1 MQLCIRCTQLSCTY
15 TAQTNAITNNAAVA
29 RLYLTHIVATPVI
42 AVPSISPFPSN
53 CSSKADAKA
62 RRNNAYGNVSVSV
75 NWRSIVTVH
84 TEEPGDTV
92 SRQRGAYR
100 GRVRWWMALWPR
112 APLTPRWS
120 SETRGGR
127 AQTESYTR
135 LHRGKSGSL
144 FPRGTLGSRKKPRL
158 VLVLTWGSSRNW
170 SAQVRLIDTVHEHCR
185 HYEVVVCIIEKV
197 VLVVLNIFVKF
208 LFNRLCSNLF

>member
-1 MQLCIRCTQLSCTY
+1 MWFHTLQLYRRLMIINASSNNCRIRNYVYSVYAAKLY
-15 TAQTNAITNNAAVA
+15 TAQTNAITNNAAGA
-29 RLYLTHIVATPVI
+29 RLYLTHIVSAPII
-42 AVPSISPFPSN
+42 AVPSISLFLIIAVRKRMP
-53 CSSKADAKA
+53 KLAG
-62 RRNNAYGNVSVSV
+62 NAHENVSVSV
-75 NWRSIVTVH
+75 NWRSIVAVH

-100 GRVRWWMALWPR
+100 GRARWWMALWPQ

-144 FPRGTLGSRKKPRL
+144 FPRGTLRA
-158 VLVLTWGSSRNW
+158 RNHGW
-170 SAQVRLIDTVHEHCR
+170 
-185 HYEVVVCIIEKV
+185 
-197 VLVVLNIFVKF
+197 F
-208 LFNRLCSNLF
+208 LC